1 MSSDIEKECLK
12 KNLKMTDQR
21 RVVAKVLSSAHDH
34 PNVQELYERS
44 VKLDPSISIATV
56 YRAVRLFEEHGIVE
70 KHNFIGD
77 SQSRYE
83 SSNDHHDHMIN
94 IETGEVIE
102 FYDADLELLKE
113 SIAKQHGYRLV
124 GHRLELY
131 IIPLEKGQSN
141 EDEL

>member
-56 YRAVRLFEEHGIVE
+56 YRTLKLFEEHGIVE

-83 SSNDHHDHMIN
+83 SANEHHDHMIDVKS
-94 IETGEVIE
+94 GKVIE

-113 SIAKQHGYRLV
+113 NIAKQRGYRLV
-124 GHRLELY
+124 EHRLELY
-131 IIPLEKGQSN
+131 VVPIE
-141 EDEL
+141 E